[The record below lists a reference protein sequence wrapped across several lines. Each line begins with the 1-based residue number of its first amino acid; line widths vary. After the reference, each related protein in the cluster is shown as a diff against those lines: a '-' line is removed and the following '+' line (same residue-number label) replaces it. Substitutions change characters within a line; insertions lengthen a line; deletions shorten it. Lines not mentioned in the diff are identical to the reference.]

1 MRTVSPRL
9 VPPLAAALLAT
20 AAAAAEP
27 ASAGPAWE
35 TVAGASIGWDSNTY
49 LAEFGPLA
57 NRESAVGTAFAR
69 IGAKFTSGL
78 ALSWSATATE
88 FSDESDE
95 DNLKQTLGASWTRK
109 LDRLAWSAVTEFAL
123 VDGDDRGVDYGFGVG
138 SAFSTAAPR
147 ERRDQWQNKT
157 DLSLRHDTPAGFV
170 RAVGKLQYWDMRTA
184 AANGCNYVDR
194 HDVQGGVDLGR
205 SLGGTGPEVYLGYR
219 RGHQFQDDDAAPAAL
234 AAPAGA
240 SNRYER
246 ALVGVDGS
254 PVKSLKVAA
263 QVGWTGHDYDAEY
276 AGDAREEGVFT
287 DAVLTWSVTKSDEL
301 QFKTGQA
308 RTISTTGKNSILS
321 TTHQL
326 SWKHTFN
333 AAWTAA
339 LCGRLAEAEYAPF
352 PRDDIDYT
360 ALASLTWNATDALA
374 CTLAFSQDWGRNH
387 LNQLAGLAEAR
398 REFDRAFV
406 SIGVNRRL

>member
-1 MRTVSPRL
+1 M
-9 VPPLAAALLAT
+9 ALT
-20 AAAAAEP
+20 R
-27 ASAGPAWE
+27 
-35 TVAGASIGWDSNTY
+35 TVAGVAAVMLAPLNGAASGRLGLGRYGGLGLDPGAKVLRCAARDHGGRARPRRRRAGQAEQRRQ
-49 LAEFGPLA
+49 LAEPGPRASLQHDLLA
-57 NRESAVGTAFAR
+57 PVRRPPHELDLPGLDIPLIAR
-69 IGAKFTSGL
+69 G
-78 ALSWSATATE
+78 
-88 FSDESDE
+88 
-95 DNLKQTLGASWTRK
+95 LGADACRICSPV
-109 LDRLAWSAVTEFAL
+109 DLAESFQDAL
-123 VDGDDRGVDYGFGVG
+123 
-138 SAFSTAAPR
+138 
-147 ERRDQWQNKT
+147 
-157 DLSLRHDTPAGFV
+157 
-170 RAVGKLQYWDMRTA
+170 RTA

-263 QVGWTGHDYDAEY
+263 QVGWAGHDYDAEY

-339 LCGRLAEAEYAPF
+339 LCGRFAEAEYAPF

-387 LNQLAGLAEAR
+387 LNQLAGPAEAR